1 MIKLELPK
9 LSSNRIVEGK
19 KTMTKENDI
28 YNPNKKPQKSCV
40 GKFVTPTEDTSIGIP
55 QPHHYSILF

>member
-9 LSSNRIVEGK
+9 LPSNRIVEGK

-28 YNPNKKPQKSCV
+28 YNPNKK
-40 GKFVTPTEDTSIGIP
+40 TSK
-55 QPHHYSILF
+55 ILCREVCYTW